1 MSWELFT
8 VGRLCGIQDGGKYQS
23 DYEENLSKVHGS
35 ALVLLIRIDSRLLAG
50 RCFMQVR
57 RRKLL
62 RHSGRDSALFYN
74 GVGTTRR
81 GEWFLTAEKSFPEYL
96 IEVQA
101 VDFPSTCKIKAKSY
115 RF

>member
-1 MSWELFT
+1 
-8 VGRLCGIQDGGKYQS
+8 
-23 DYEENLSKVHGS
+23 
-35 ALVLLIRIDSRLLAG
+35 
-50 RCFMQVR
+50 MQVR

-62 RHSGRDSALFYN
+62 RYSARDSALFHN

-81 GEWFLTAEKSFPEYL
+81 GEWFLTAETSFPEYP

-115 RF
+115 RFWNVIIECEPFAPPYELSGPKSARKRLAGIKECAAFVKERNRYTS